1 MASHIDHVASFILY
15 GEQTFLYAERCGGVE
30 PTCWKVVNSWP
41 LPGSCPL
48 LVTRL
53 ALGER
58 DPLWVL
64 GRDAPHA
71 LKLEQ
76 SCGKFP
82 RLRFVSFECRLGK
95 EHIEACLA
103 QVKGVVDEVV
113 RVEVRVN
120 LQVGNFRKFPLPAH
134 LNDGERFLW
143 YRKQSSGEYWGPGLE
158 KYTGRLHKS
167 ISWEET
173 EPSFLK
179 QSSWLMVVL
188 IEAAKRRQSPALAT

>member
-82 RLRFVSFECRLGK
+82 RLRFVSFECRLG
-95 EHIEACLA
+95 
-103 QVKGVVDEVV
+103 DNEVV
-113 RVEVRVN
+113 
-120 LQVGNFRKFPLPAH
+120 
-134 LNDGERFLW
+134 GEGKMRAKEKESKRQLGLMTFAAVCG
-143 YRKQSSGEYWGPGLE
+143 SS
-158 KYTGRLHKS
+158 S
-167 ISWEET
+167 FISDKCMRDT
-173 EPSFLK
+173 PKHDVPS
-179 QSSWLMVVL
+179 
-188 IEAAKRRQSPALAT
+188 